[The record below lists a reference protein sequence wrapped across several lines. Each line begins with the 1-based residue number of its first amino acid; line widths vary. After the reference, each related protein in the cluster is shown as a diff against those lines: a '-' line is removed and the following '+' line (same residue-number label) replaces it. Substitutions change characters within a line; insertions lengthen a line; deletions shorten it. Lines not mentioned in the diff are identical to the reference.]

1 MSIERRVFCLGKS
14 CAYLNQ
20 ANQLWD
26 ERMIL
31 VRAIESMVAVG
42 PGGQQA
48 NGGKPTQFVLNSAES
63 QPTHAG
69 EFAHVALL
77 LRQVKK

>member
-1 MSIERRVFCLGKS
+1 
-14 CAYLNQ
+14 
-20 ANQLWD
+20 
-26 ERMIL
+26 MIL

-48 NGGKPTQFVLNSAES
+48 NGGQPTQFVLNGAES
-63 QPTHAG
+63 QSTHAG

>member
-1 MSIERRVFCLGKS
+1 
-14 CAYLNQ
+14 
-20 ANQLWD
+20 
-26 ERMIL
+26 MIL
-31 VRAIESMVAVG
+31 VRAIESMVTVG

-48 NGGKPTQFVLNSAES
+48 NGGQPTQFVLNGAES
-63 QPTHAG
+63 QSTHAG

>member
-1 MSIERRVFCLGKS
+1 MSIERRVFCPGKS

-20 ANQLWD
+20 ANQLWE
-26 ERMIL
+26 ERMVL

-63 QPTHAG
+63 QPTHVG

-77 LRQVKK
+77 LRRVKK

>member
-1 MSIERRVFCLGKS
+1 MT
-14 CAYLNQ
+14 
-20 ANQLWD
+20 
-26 ERMIL
+26 L

-42 PGGQQA
+42 PGGQEA

-63 QPTHAG
+63 QPTHVG

>member
-1 MSIERRVFCLGKS
+1 
-14 CAYLNQ
+14 
-20 ANQLWD
+20 
-26 ERMIL
+26 MIL

-63 QPTHAG
+63 QPTHVG

-77 LRQVKK
+77 LRQVKKQSQQLRPYFWKQNI